1 MCAPR
6 RRADSSSS
14 RMRTAPPSPSTKPS
28 RCRSKGRDACSG
40 SSLFGDVALMA
51 SKQATVIGDSGASAA
66 PATTTS
72 AVPSRISCRPW
83 PTASSP
89 AVHPVEMSATGPPAP
104 ATRAT
109 STAIELGTMKSYRCG
124 MLYPGSSSHLR
135 PPSESTTYSSSSP
148 VVQPTALPMLT
159 PSRSGVMVSSSRP
172 LSAIA
177 SRAQT
182 TPNCAARS
190 IRRISCGLRPSAAAS
205 KSHSAA
211 IWERNGAG
219 SRRVIRRVALRPSV
233 NSSQNALVPIP
244 PGATTPTPVPPARRR
259 SATTSSGATFLISG
273 AATLPGNVSCRPS
286 GRRISRPA
294 RAPLVCS
301 AAQAGRKSTRE
312 RVPQVEG
319 PHPQGEI
326 MEFRI
331 LGPMEGTAET
341 GDVTPTAPKVRQVL
355 ALLLLR
361 CNGLVQTGEF
371 IDELWGECPP
381 RSALSTLQTY
391 IYKLRKVLLDETPG
405 GGAHGSEEMLRTK
418 PSGYI
423 LKVLRDSVDVGRFE
437 RRAEEGAQALEENE
451 PERAAAA
458 LSQALTVWRG
468 PALADVSAGEL
479 LGAYA
484 TRLEESRMRALELR
498 IEADLQLGRH
508 HSIVGE
514 LKMLTA
520 THRLHEGLHAK
531 LMLALHR
538 SGRRYEAL
546 NVYRQLREVLIED
559 LGLEPSPALNRI
571 HRALLASD
579 PALDAKPREKAAV
592 PPVPPAT
599 APTAVL
605 ASAAV
610 PSRLPA

>member
-1 MCAPR
+1 MSAPR
-6 RRADSSSS
+6 RR
-14 RMRTAPPSPSTKPS
+14 
-28 RCRSKGRDACSG
+28 
-40 SSLFGDVALMA
+40 F
-51 SKQATVIGDSGASAA
+51 
-66 PATTTS
+66 
-72 AVPSRISCRPW
+72 
-83 PTASSP
+83 
-89 AVHPVEMSATGPPAP
+89 
-104 ATRAT
+104 
-109 STAIELGTMKSYRCG
+109 
-124 MLYPGSSSHLR
+124 
-135 PPSESTTYSSSSP
+135 
-148 VVQPTALPMLT
+148 
-159 PSRSGVMVSSSRP
+159 
-172 LSAIA
+172 
-177 SRAQT
+177 
-182 TPNCAARS
+182 
-190 IRRISCGLRPSAAAS
+190 
-205 KSHSAA
+205 
-211 IWERNGAG
+211 
-219 SRRVIRRVALRPSV
+219 
-233 NSSQNALVPIP
+233 
-244 PGATTPTPVPPARRR
+244 
-259 SATTSSGATFLISG
+259 ATTSSSATFLISG
-273 AATLPGNVSCRPS
+273 TATLPGNVSCRHS
-286 GRRISRPA
+286 RRRISRTA

-301 AAQAGRKSTRE
+301 AAQAGRKSTRQ
-312 RVPQVEG
+312 RVPQVED

-331 LGPMEGTAET
+331 LGPMEVTAET

-371 IDELWGECPP
+371 IDELWGESPP

-391 IYKLRKVLLDETPG
+391 VYKLRKILVDEARG
-405 GGAHGSEEMLRTK
+405 GEEMLLTK

-423 LKVLRDSVDVGRFE
+423 LRASREGVDVGWFE
-437 RRAEEGAQALEENE
+437 RRAEEGARFLEDSE
-451 PERAAAA
+451 PERAAIALAQA
-458 LSQALTVWRG
+458 LSVWRG

-579 PALDAKPREKAAV
+579 PALDAKPRETAAV

-610 PSRLPA
+610 PSRLPADLSDFTGRREELERIERSLLGIDHGGPAGGVVSI